1 METVHLI
8 ISGKVQG
15 VFYRASAKKK
25 AEQLNVRGWI
35 KNTPEGNVEATVTG
49 EAGKIQDFIQWCQ
62 SGPDK
67 AVIKDIKIYKQDFQ
81 EFDAFTIKR

>member
-25 AEQLNVRGWI
+25 ADELKITGWI
-35 KNTPEGNVEATVTG
+35 KNTREGNVEAMISG
-49 EAGKIQDFIQWCQ
+49 ETKDIKSFIEWCK
-62 SGPDK
+62 SGPDR
-67 AVIKDIKIYKQDFQ
+67 AVVSGVKIQYIPPEK
-81 EFDAFTIKR
+81 FDSFRVDR